1 MLFGD
6 YECFEQIYFFI
17 FKNMYFSGDGVCC
30 DEDGYYWII
39 GCVDDVLN
47 VFGYCL
53 GMVEI
58 ELVLVVYLKIV
69 EVVVVGILYNIKG
82 QVIYVY
88 VMFNYGEELLLELYV
103 EVCNWVCKEIGLLV
117 MLDVLYWIDF
127 LFKICFG
134 KIMCCILCKIVV
146 GDISNLGDIL
156 MFVDSGVVEKLFEE
170 KQVIVMLL

>member
-1 MLFGD
+1 
-6 YECFEQIYFFI
+6 
-17 FKNMYFSGDGVCC
+17 MYFSGDGVCC

-82 QVIYVY
+82 
-88 VMFNYGEELLLELYV
+88 
-103 EVCNWVCKEIGLLV
+103 
-117 MLDVLYWIDF
+117 
-127 LFKICFG
+127 
-134 KIMCCILCKIVV
+134 
-146 GDISNLGDIL
+146 
-156 MFVDSGVVEKLFEE
+156 
-170 KQVIVMLL
+170 